1 MSYTYDIIILGCGP
15 AGFSAA
21 MQSSKFDKKVLVIEA
36 NLEHLGGA
44 WINTGTVPSTS
55 LREATR
61 VINKYAAQFGAIN
74 GEKANEQYKMAEL
87 LHYKDQVLEK
97 KNEKVLRNLQ
107 KNQVDV
113 VRGYGCIQDEH
124 TVEVSLPKG
133 KKELYTAEFILI
145 STGASPIQPTAFKID
160 DKVILDYE
168 SILKLSH
175 IPSRLVIIGGG
186 TNAIEYGTIF
196 VSLGTRVS
204 ILNENEI
211 FLDFLD
217 NDIRDVMME
226 VLDESGVDVL
236 NGVHNINIR
245 ENELRSTTEVRFNHM
260 DSDSLQLIE
269 TEYVLYL
276 GGKTP
281 NTKNIGLENVGIET
295 VSQGVIDR
303 IIEVDENYKT
313 EVDSVYAVG
322 DVIGFPALASVS
334 FAEGRLA
341 VCKMFGIDALE
352 VPKQVPYGIYSI
364 PEMSNIGLTE
374 QQAIDKGYDITTGR
388 AFYRNVTQ
396 ADISNH
402 QQGLL
407 KLVFETDT
415 LKILGVHI
423 IGERASE
430 LIHIGQAVMSLGGD
444 VRYFINHVMNYPTY
458 SEAYRIAAFNGL
470 NRVYQAGVK
479 YKSILDDANS

>member
-1 MSYTYDIIILGCGP
+1 MGYTYDIIILGCGP

-36 NLEHLGGA
+36 NMEYLGGA
-44 WINTGTVPSTS
+44 WISSGTVPSTS

-61 VINKYAAQFGAIN
+61 VIKKYRAQFGTIN
-74 GEKANEQYKMAEL
+74 GEKPHEQYKMADL

-97 KNEKVLRNLQ
+97 KNNKVLNNLE
-107 KNQVDV
+107 KNQVDL
-113 VRGYGCIQDEH
+113 VRGYGCIQDGH
-124 TVEVSLPKG
+124 SIEVTLQDGS
-133 KKELYTAEFILI
+133 KETYTAEFILI
-145 STGASPIQPTAFKID
+145 STGASPIQPTAFEVD
-160 DKVILDYE
+160 HKVILDYE
-168 SILKLSH
+168 SIIKLQH

-186 TNAIEYGTIF
+186 TNAIEYATTF
-196 VSLGTRVS
+196 VALGTRVS

-217 NDIRDVMME
+217 SDIRDVMVE
-226 VLDESGVDVL
+226 IIDEQDVDVR
-236 NGVHNINIR
+236 NGVTNIDIS
-245 ENELRSTTEVRFNHM
+245 ENELRSTTEVRYNHM
-260 DSDSLQLIE
+260 DSSDTHLIE

-276 GGKTP
+276 GGKKP
-281 NTKNIGLENVGIET
+281 NTENIGLQNIDIPTNEE
-295 VSQGVIDR
+295 GVIQ
-303 IIEVDENYKT
+303 VDENYRT
-313 EVDSVYAVG
+313 EVESVYAVG

-334 FAEGRLA
+334 FSEGRLA

-374 QQAIDKGYDITTGR
+374 QQAIDAGHDVTTGR

-407 KLVFETDT
+407 KLVFETKS

-430 LIHIGQAVMSLGGD
+430 LIHLGQAVMSFDGD
-444 VRYFINHVMNYPTY
+444 IRYFINHVMNYPTY
-458 SEAYRIAAFNGL
+458 AEAYKIAAFNGL
-470 NRVYQAGVK
+470 NKVYQAGVK
-479 YKSILDDANS
+479 YKNILTDDKK